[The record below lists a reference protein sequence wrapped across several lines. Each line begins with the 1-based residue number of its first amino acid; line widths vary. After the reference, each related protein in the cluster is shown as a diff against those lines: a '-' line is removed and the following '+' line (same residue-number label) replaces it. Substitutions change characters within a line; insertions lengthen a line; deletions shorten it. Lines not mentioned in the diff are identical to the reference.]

1 MWGRGSHSTAA
12 SQSPPPHSIPTVP
25 SNSSGGSTPPQLS
38 TSVNLGEEKEEPEH
52 NQEKR
57 SGRLSLRPHWQITT
71 GLRAPMSPTQALDSD
86 PRMVKRRGQGY
97 HGAHLPSNS
106 NSRAHRPLPVH
117 KAAISVEVTTTKTHQ
132 HLSSIPVQN
141 PIGYLML

>member
-12 SQSPPPHSIPTVP
+12 SQSPPPHSIPTMP

-38 TSVNLGEEKEEPEH
+38 TSVNLGEEEEPEH
-52 NQEKR
+52 NQKKC
-57 SGRLSLRPHWQITT
+57 SGLLSLRPHWQITT
-71 GLRAPMSPTQALDSD
+71 GLRAPMSPTQALDAD

-97 HGAHLPSNS
+97 HGARLPSNS

-117 KAAISVEVTTTKTHQ
+117 KAAIS
-132 HLSSIPVQN
+132 LGSC
-141 PIGYLML
+141 